1 MFRVV
6 KVLNHNSI
14 IVLDP
19 EEQKRFLV
27 LYRGIGFHK
36 KTSERIEVPEESVI
50 YSLERTL
57 DRGDAMSIV
66 NHVEPECL
74 EIAGAVLAEA
84 EKTFGK
90 VDRNIVFPMADHLS
104 FAVRR
109 MREGEEIRNPLKE
122 DIRLLF
128 HAEYKVSE
136 LAVSLVREKCGVQLT
151 DDEVGFLAL
160 HVHSSIENE
169 NVSQALQTAQ
179 IVRSCIS
186 FIEQK
191 TGQTIEVTSLGYN
204 RMMNHIR
211 YMVTR
216 LETGEE
222 IKMNLND
229 YMLVKYPEV
238 YHLSEEVCNQI
249 SRIMKKEYHDSE
261 IGYLAMH
268 IARVIGEE

>member
-1 MFRVV
+1 MYRVV

-19 EEQKRFLV
+19 NKQKRYLV
-27 LYRGIGFHK
+27 LYKGIGFHK
-36 KTSERIEVPEESVI
+36 KTVERLEIPEEATI
-50 YSLERTL
+50 YSLEKAS

-74 EIAGAVLAEA
+74 EIASAILAEA
-84 EKTFGK
+84 EKSFGR
-90 VDRNIVFPMADHLS
+90 VDRNILFPMADHLS

-109 MREGEEIRNPLKE
+109 MREGEEIRNPLKD

-128 HAEYKVSE
+128 HVEYKVSE
-136 LAVSLVREKCGVQLT
+136 IAISLVEEKYGVILT
-151 DDEVGFLAL
+151 EDEVGFLAL
-160 HVHSSIENE
+160 HVHASIENE

-186 FIEQK
+186 YVEQK
-191 TGQTIEVTSLGYN
+191 TGQKIEVTSLAYN

-222 IKMNLND
+222 IKLNLND
-229 YMLVKYPEV
+229 YMRVKYPEM
-238 YHLSEEVCNQI
+238 YQLSEEICNQI